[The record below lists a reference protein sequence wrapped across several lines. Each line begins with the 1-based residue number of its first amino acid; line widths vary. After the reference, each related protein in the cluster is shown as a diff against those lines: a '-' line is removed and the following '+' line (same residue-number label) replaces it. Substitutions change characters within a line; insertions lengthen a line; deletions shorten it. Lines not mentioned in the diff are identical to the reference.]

1 MVTAAAADVREGSG
15 AVVPFGRVPLMKMV
29 FVPLTSATFTRLE
42 FVGSLPFR
50 IESKNVRF
58 VLSSHPQTEY
68 SWHRQTIGSDSFS

>member
-1 MVTAAAADVREGSG
+1 
-15 AVVPFGRVPLMKMV
+15 MKMV